1 MLDTHCHIDL
11 YKNPEEILKECIKE
25 NLTVISMTNLP
36 SHFEKGYP
44 YFKLLKKIR
53 LALGMH
59 PLYAQYHKKE
69 FYSFRIMIP
78 KCTDPKVTK
87 KI

>member
-44 YFKLLKKIR
+44 YFKLL
-53 LALGMH
+53 
-59 PLYAQYHKKE
+59 
-69 FYSFRIMIP
+69 
-78 KCTDPKVTK
+78 D
-87 KI
+87 